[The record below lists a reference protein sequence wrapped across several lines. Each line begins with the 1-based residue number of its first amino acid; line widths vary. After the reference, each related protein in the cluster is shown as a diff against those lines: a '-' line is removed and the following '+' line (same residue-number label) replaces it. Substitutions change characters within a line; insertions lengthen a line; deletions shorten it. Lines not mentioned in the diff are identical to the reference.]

1 MTARWIGQY
10 AVAAVICGVLDG
22 LWLGWIGK
30 PLYDAQLGH
39 LLAERPNWRRQGRS
53 TSSTSA
59 G

>member
-1 MTARWIGQY
+1 MIGRWVGQY
-10 AVAAVICGVLDG
+10 AVAAVIFGVLDG
-22 LWLGWIGK
+22 LWLGLVAA

-39 LLAERPNWRRQGRS
+39 LLAEQPNVRRQGRS